1 MDFIN
6 DIIKSISSS
15 PGVYQFKDEKG
26 DIIYIGKAKNL
37 KKGYHH
43 ILIKINSIVIKLK
56 FL

>member
-26 DIIYIGKAKNL
+26 DIIYGPQEKVQTYVK
-37 KKGYHH
+37 
-43 ILIKINSIVIKLK
+43 ILSQNT
-56 FL
+56 